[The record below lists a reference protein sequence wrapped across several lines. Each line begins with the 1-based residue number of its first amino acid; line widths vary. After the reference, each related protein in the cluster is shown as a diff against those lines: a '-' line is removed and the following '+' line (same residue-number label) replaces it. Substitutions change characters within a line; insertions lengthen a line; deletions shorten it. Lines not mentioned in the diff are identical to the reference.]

1 MVWKRLCLLSGAWSF
16 PFLWALGT
24 TVALRIATM
33 ILFVARISISFL
45 TISIIIFNK
54 RKFIAANSC
63 FYIKKLKIKN

>member
-16 PFLWALGT
+16 PFYMLIGII
-24 TVALRIATM
+24 VSIRIATV

-45 TISIIIFNK
+45 TISIFIFKK